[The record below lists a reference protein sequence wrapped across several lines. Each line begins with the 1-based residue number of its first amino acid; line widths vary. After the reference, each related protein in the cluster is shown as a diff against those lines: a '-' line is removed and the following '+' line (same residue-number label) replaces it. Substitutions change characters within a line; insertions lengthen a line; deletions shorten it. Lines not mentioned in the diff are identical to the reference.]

1 MPPAI
6 DSFIVLAVV
15 LIIARFI
22 KRGSGLLQRFFIPS
36 ALVAGIGGLL
46 LGPQVLGTI
55 PEAVTQYWVE
65 LPKYLINIVFAGL
78 FLGKTIPK
86 RKDIWKHSGPMI
98 AFGSTMAWGQYVI
111 GILLTMFILIPVF
124 NANPLA
130 GSLIEISFAG
140 GHGTA
145 AGLAPTFEALGWSE
159 GTDIALGLATLS
171 IITAVAT
178 GILMINLYNRKHRLL
193 DPEQWKKQEKQLIR
207 SGYNLLAFT
216 QKFNTNP
223 KAIVIN
229 AIAFALSIGIGW
241 LMLRGMINLEELLLS
256 GATDVRFFAYLPLF
270 PLAMLG
276 GLILQ
281 LILRKIHKEHLIQR
295 RTAQIFSSIALDLL
309 IASAIATVSLSAIND
324 NLGIFIVLGAA
335 GIIWILLCF
344 FLLAP
349 LFFYDHWFE
358 RGITDYGQAMG
369 MTATGLLMNRLADP
383 SNKLKIRESFAY
395 KQLIF
400 EPFLGGGIVTA
411 TAAIV
416 IFEFGLVPSLIC
428 ASIATV
434 AWLVVGLRLGKK
446 KPPIWSSLRL
456 PLHHQDYYD

>member
-15 LIIARFI
+15 LVIARFI
-22 KRGSGLLQRFFIPS
+22 KRGSGLLQRLFIPS
-36 ALVAGIGGLL
+36 ALVAGVGGLL

-55 PEAVTQYWVE
+55 SADVTRYWAE
-65 LPKYLINIVFAGL
+65 LPQYLISIVFAGL
-78 FLGKTIPK
+78 FLGKTIPN
-86 RKDIWKHSGPMI
+86 RKEIWRHSGPMI
-98 AFGSTMAWGQYVI
+98 AFGSTMAWGQYVL
-111 GILLTMFILIPVF
+111 GILLTMFVLIPFF

-145 AGLAPTFEALGWSE
+145 AGLAPTFEALGWAE

-178 GILMINLYNRKHRLL
+178 GILMINIYNRKHRLL
-193 DPEQWKKQEKQLIR
+193 YPNQWKEQEKQLIK

-229 AIAFALSIGIGW
+229 AVAFALSIGIGW
-241 LMLRGMINLEELLLS
+241 LILQGMINLEELLLAGS
-256 GATDVRFFAYLPLF
+256 TEVRFFAYLPLF

-281 LILRKIHKEHLIQR
+281 LALRKLHKQHLIQR

-309 IASAIATVSLSAIND
+309 IASAIATVSLNAINN
-324 NLGIFIVLGAA
+324 NLGIFIILGLS
-335 GIIWILLCF
+335 GILWILFCF

-349 LFFYDHWFE
+349 LYFYDHWFE

-383 SNKLKIRESFAY
+383 GNKLRIRESFAY

-400 EPFLGGGIVTA
+400 EPFLGGGLVTA

-416 IFEFGLVPSLIC
+416 IFEAGLTPALIG
-428 ASIATV
+428 ASVATL
-434 AWLVVGLRLGKK
+434 AWLIVGLRMGRK
-446 KPPIWSSLRL
+446 KPQRWHLPRL
-456 PLHHQDYYD
+456 FEDS